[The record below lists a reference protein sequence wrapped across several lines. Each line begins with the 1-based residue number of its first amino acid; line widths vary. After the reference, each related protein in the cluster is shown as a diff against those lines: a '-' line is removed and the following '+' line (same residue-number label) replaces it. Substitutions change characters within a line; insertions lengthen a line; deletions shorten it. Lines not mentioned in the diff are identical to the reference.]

1 MKMSAKKMFS
11 RLVPAV
17 ALAFGFASAAMAQTA
32 AAPAAPMAKPT
43 AAAATQAA
51 AGSTGKSRL
60 MNSQKFTTVAAAQ
73 ASCPT
78 DTVVWSSL
86 TKSDS
91 FHLPNSRYYGKTK
104 HGAYVCE
111 QAALAAGYH
120 KARS

>member
-1 MKMSAKKMFS
+1 MSAKNMFS
-11 RLVPAV
+11 VVPAV
-17 ALAFGFASAAMAQTA
+17 VLAFGFASAAMAQTA
-32 AAPAAPMAKPT
+32 AAPAAPIAKPT
-43 AAAATQAA
+43 AAAAAATQAA
-51 AGSTGKSRL
+51 TGSTGKSRL
-60 MNSQKFTTVAAAQ
+60 MNSQKFITVAAAQ

-86 TKSDS
+86 TKSHS